1 MKTSLYERP
10 VARGSSEPL
19 PPGAGRCSENSEE
32 CVVEMSDQS
41 QRRGRTE
48 TSDVTKVEKI
58 YTFVFVS
65 FRHMIV
71 VKQSLSPQSD
81 IVIRV
86 MLTQSSEN

>member
-1 MKTSLYERP
+1 MSALWP
-10 VARGSSEPL
+10 VAAVSPSRLVLGVAVRTVKS
-19 PPGAGRCSENSEE
+19 
-32 CVVEMSDQS
+32 VVEMSDQS
-41 QRRGRTE
+41 QRRGRRE

-58 YTFVFVS
+58 YTFVFVI
-65 FRHMIV
+65 RHIIV

>member
-1 MKTSLYERP
+1 MSALWP
-10 VARGSSEPL
+10 VAAVSPSRLVLGVAVRTVKS
-19 PPGAGRCSENSEE
+19 
-32 CVVEMSDQS
+32 VVEMSDQS
-41 QRRGRTE
+41 QRRGRIE

-58 YTFVFVS
+58 YTFVFVT